1 MKLDIA
7 FLVRLAVVGAILGYV
22 FNDGGG
28 GTSPS
33 GPYTG
38 PMAAVH
44 SAAQSMEKNDRAANM
59 SQAFTAGHD
68 MVSADKRNLLDNTQ
82 EAADY
87 LTGLLTF
94 DYNGIQPPSKKY
106 PALADAIEAEF
117 QKAVGTDIKAMDSAE
132 KQKYIDFLGETGRAI
147 Q

>member
-1 MKLDIA
+1 MNIA

-22 FNDGGG
+22 FNDGGEK
-28 GTSPS
+28 TTPS
-33 GPYTG
+33 EPYTG
-38 PMAAVH
+38 PYTAIH
-44 SAAQSMEKNDRAANM
+44 SAAQSMEKNDRANM

-82 EAADY
+82 EASDY
-87 LTGLLTF
+87 MVGLLTF
-94 DYNGIQPPSKKY
+94 DYGGLAKPSQKY

-117 QKAVGTDIKAMDSAE
+117 QKAVGTDIKGMDASA
-132 KQKYIDFLGETGRAI
+132 KQKFIDFLKETGRAL

>member
-22 FNDGGG
+22 LGGEGG
-28 GTSPS
+28 GTTPS

-38 PMAAVH
+38 PYTSIH
-44 SAAQSMEKNDRAANM
+44 SAAQSMEKNDRANM

-132 KQKYIDFLGETGRAI
+132 KQKYIDFLGETGRAT